1 MKVLVF
7 DTETTGLPACY
18 NPPLTDLSKWPYIVQ
33 LSFIV
38 FDTLNKNVLEY
49 TDHIIKL
56 DEDVLITPESVA
68 IHQITMEESQRS
80 GIPIHVALQEFTNA
94 CKDIDLI
101 IGHNIQFDKNLI
113 TVEFQRNNMKNCLYK
128 DGRPL
133 NEFCTMKKT
142 VDLCKLPFVNKNN
155 TVMLHYKWP
164 TLTELHYHL
173 FNSKPTGTHN
183 AIADVMICLRCYVYL
198 QHKYDIAFD
207 EEVKIVF
214 RTLFAVHCLGVS
226 PPHPPLEIS
235 PARCTSPYPPLE
247 RSVCGSV
254 SGCVTRSRSEGSLR
268 KKSEDVLPSDART
281 STLISLGLHIDTEA
295 VLMPP
300 TSPPPLRPRKSTKKI
315 KVQPA
320 PESVQQAPINIYDV
334 PRFEIK
340 TESLYTHYAGGCRSP

>member
-7 DTETTGLPACY
+7 DTETTGLPVSY
-18 NPPLTDLSKWPYIVQ
+18 NPPLTDLSKWPHIVQ

-38 FDTLNKNVLEY
+38 FDTLNKDVLEY

-56 DEDVLITPESVA
+56 HKDVLITPESVA
-68 IHQITMEESQRS
+68 IHKITMEESQRD
-80 GIPIHVALQEFTNA
+80 GIPIQVALQEFTNA
-94 CKDIDLI
+94 CNGIDLI

-164 TLTELHYHL
+164 TLAELHYHL

-207 EEVKIVF
+207 EGVKIVF
-214 RTLFAVHCLGVS
+214 RTLFAAHCLGVS
-226 PPHPPLEIS
+226 PARCASPHPPSGVSPVRCTSPHPPLGGS
-235 PARCTSPYPPLE
+235 R
-247 RSVCGSV
+247 GSV
-254 SGCVTRSRSEGSLR
+254 K

-295 VLMPP
+295 LPLPPLPP
-300 TSPPPLRPRKSTKKI
+300 TSPPPLRPRKSTRRI

-320 PESVQQAPINIYDV
+320 PMQQAPVPMQQAPVNIYDV

-340 TESLYTHYAGGCRSP
+340 TESLYTQYAGIYRN

>member
-7 DTETTGLPACY
+7 DTETTGLPASY
-18 NPPLTDLSKWPYIVQ
+18 NPPLTDLSKWPHIVQ

-38 FDTLNKNVLEY
+38 FDTLNKDVLEY

-56 DEDVLITPESVA
+56 HKDVIITPESVA
-68 IHQITMEESQRS
+68 IHKITMEESQRD
-80 GIPIHVALQEFTNA
+80 GIPIQVALQEFTNA
-94 CKDIDLI
+94 CKDIDLF

-113 TVEFQRNNMKNCLYK
+113 TVEFQRNSMKNCLYK

-183 AIADVMICLRCYVYL
+183 AIADVMICLRCYIYL

-207 EEVKIVF
+207 EGVKIVF
-214 RTLFAVHCLGVS
+214 KTLFAAHCLGVS
-226 PPHPPLEIS
+226 PPHPPLG
-235 PARCTSPYPPLE
+235 
-247 RSVCGSV
+247 GSV
-254 SGCVTRSRSEGSLR
+254 SGSGSGSKGSVK

-295 VLMPP
+295 LPLPPLPPLPP
-300 TSPPPLRPRKSTKKI
+300 TSPPPLRPRKSTRRI

-320 PESVQQAPINIYDV
+320 PVQQAPVQQAPVNIYDV

-340 TESLYTHYAGGCRSP
+340 TESLYTQYEGGYRN